1 MNYLSLLFIVATLSF
16 AKAQDVSA
24 IVKQSVPL
32 AADSFIGVDEFK
44 SLYFIKDNTFYK
56 KETRKTYQ
64 FTDFSLGD
72 ITSVD
77 ILNPL
82 KIVLFYQDTNTTVV
96 LDNTLS
102 EIRQINFN
110 QISEFRTVQY
120 ATTAIDRN
128 LWIYN
133 LDLQQLE
140 LFDYNRNEVIASSIP
155 ISEAV
160 LQQKSN
166 YNFCWLQTKDGI
178 QKYNIYGSLM
188 NDYSIPYIL
197 TFAEKNGNL
206 VIATTESL
214 SYLAKGRVEPEPI
227 QLPKFDVK
235 QLYLDIENLYIYDGE
250 MLHLYQLLL
259 PKK

>member
-1 MNYLSLLFIVATLSF
+1 MKYLSLLLFICCIFSS
-16 AKAQDVSA
+16 KAQGVTA
-24 IVKQSVPL
+24 ILKQSVPL

-44 SLYFIKDNTFYK
+44 NLYFIKDNTFYK
-56 KETRKTYQ
+56 KETGKTYQ
-64 FTDFSLGD
+64 FTNFSLGD
-72 ITSVD
+72 ISSVD
-77 ILNPL
+77 ILNSL
-82 KIVLFYQDTNTTVV
+82 KIILFYQDTNTAVI

-102 EIRQINFN
+102 EINKINFN

-128 LWIYN
+128 LWVYN

-140 LFDYNRNEVIASSIP
+140 LFDYNRNEIIANTIP

-188 NDYSIPYIL
+188 NDYSIPNIL
-197 TFAEKNGNL
+197 TFTEKNGNL
-206 VIATTESL
+206 VIASTESL
-214 SYLAKGRVEPEPI
+214 TYLEKGSVEPEPI

-235 QLYLDIENLYIYDGE
+235 QLYLDIENIYIYDGE
-250 MLHLYQLLL
+250 MLHHYQLQL